1 MSKDTVARAPVARS
15 RAQEAVMPRKKP
27 RTIVSEHTLTVI
39 FLTILA
45 IAAIAGLF
53 GQAAHHALAP

>member
-1 MSKDTVARAPVARS
+1 MA
-15 RAQEAVMPRKKP
+15 RKKP
-27 RTIVSEHTLTVI
+27 STIVSEHTLTVI